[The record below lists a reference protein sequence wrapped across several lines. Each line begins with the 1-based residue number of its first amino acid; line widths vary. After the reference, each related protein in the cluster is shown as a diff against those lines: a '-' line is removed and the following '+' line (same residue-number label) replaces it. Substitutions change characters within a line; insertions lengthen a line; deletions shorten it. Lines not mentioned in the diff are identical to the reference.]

1 MKNIYIYLTV
11 AAAALLMMVASTC
24 LLTVADEGVRQACG
38 YVSLVLGGICTWC
51 TAKMLL
57 DEEKREEQH
66 HTPVH
71 VN

>member
-1 MKNIYIYLTV
+1 MKNIYIYLTD
-11 AAAALLMMVASTC
+11 AAAALQMMVASAC

-38 YVSLVLGGICTWC
+38 YVSLILSGICTWC
-51 TAKMLL
+51 TAKVLL

-66 HTPVH
+66 YTPAH